1 MEAKLRK
8 EIVQSMCVFERLSG
22 YTRLNNGSQSVEGN
36 AVLSYAEDRERDFV
50 KSWQPPCE

>member
-22 YTRLNNGSQSVEGN
+22 YARLNNGSQSVEGN

-50 KSWQPPCE
+50 

>member
-8 EIVQSMCVFERLSG
+8 EILLSMRVFERLSG
-22 YTRLNNGSQSVEGN
+22 YARSNNGSQSVEGN

-50 KSWQPPCE
+50 